1 MRCLPSCVALGAVTT
16 VAAADLVSPSVPEWR
31 GEPGSLYYQWDSF
44 TAAFAEPNFPTF
56 PPFDFS
62 AQVFNFVGGASIDD
76 GAIFSPGGLNMH
88 VYGEGR
94 PTGEIVLNVTY
105 VSFDPTP
112 TSVEAFVGGFGPGA
126 AGEYFDVLASERT
139 FSESLGDGRLRV
151 NDAFAFDVSAYTG
164 TDEFWASFFKI
175 DGPTTLEGVSIDL
188 RNVIPAP
195 GALAM
200 LGIVGLATRRRR
212 D

>member
-1 MRCLPSCVALGAVTT
+1 MRSLVSSLAVGLLATIS
-16 VAAADLVSPSVPEWR
+16 AADLVDPAVPDWR
-31 GEPGSLYYQWDSF
+31 GEAGSLSYQWDSF

-62 AQVFNFVGGASIDD
+62 AQVFNFVGGASIED
-76 GAIFSPGGLNMH
+76 GSIFSPGGLNLH

-94 PTGEIVLNVTY
+94 PTGDIVLNVTY

-112 TSVEAFVGGFGPGA
+112 TSVEAFIGGFGPGA
-126 AGEYFDVLASERT
+126 SGEYFDAVSSERT
-139 FSESLGDGRLRV
+139 FSSFLGDGRFRV
-151 NDAFAFDVSAYTG
+151 NDAFTFDVAAYTG

-188 RNVIPAP
+188 RNVVPTP

-200 LGIVGLATRRRR
+200 LGIAGLASRRRR
-212 D
+212 G